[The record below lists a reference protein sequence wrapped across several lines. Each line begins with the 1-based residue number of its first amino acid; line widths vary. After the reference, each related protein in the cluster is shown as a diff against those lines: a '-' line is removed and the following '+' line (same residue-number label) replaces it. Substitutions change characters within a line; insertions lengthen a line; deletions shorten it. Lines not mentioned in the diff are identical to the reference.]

1 MKQTLLDSLSPVIT
15 GPASRQRRR
24 EHGPRLLFT
33 SLAKFYQRPAS
44 LPPSS
49 GSIYKHQGLDSS
61 HISHESVRLHP
72 ILDLCS
78 LKWKMDCDEEY
89 TWQRVVAMERWII
102 LASIFSDRRTCL
114 VELSASRVS
123 GGKAAGLRRSKQTT
137 GPTALLTPCHFA
149 GLTRGPLGVGIIRFI
164 YPRKVCGQRRMWCM
178 YREVEASTDLVR
190 GLWVNGVC

>member
-15 GPASRQRRR
+15 GAASRQRRR

-33 SLAKFYQRPAS
+33 SLANFYQRPAS

-61 HISHESVRLHP
+61 HISHESVCLHP

-78 LKWKMDCDEEY
+78 LKWKMDCNEEY
-89 TWQRVVAMERWII
+89 TWQRFVVRGRWII

-114 VELSASRVS
+114 VGPGASRVS
-123 GGKAAGLRRSKQTT
+123 AGKTVGLRRSKQTT
-137 GPTALLTPCHFA
+137 GLT
-149 GLTRGPLGVGIIRFI
+149 
-164 YPRKVCGQRRMWCM
+164 
-178 YREVEASTDLVR
+178 
-190 GLWVNGVC
+190 

>member
-15 GPASRQRRR
+15 EPASRWCCAARER

-33 SLAKFYQRPAS
+33 SLARFYQRPAS

-78 LKWKMDCDEEY
+78 LKWKMDCNEEY
-89 TWQRVVAMERWII
+89 TWQRVVARRRWII
-102 LASIFSDRRTCL
+102 LASIFFDRWTCL
-114 VELSASRVS
+114 VAPGGSRVGKRRDY
-123 GGKAAGLRRSKQTT
+123 GG
-137 GPTALLTPCHFA
+137 
-149 GLTRGPLGVGIIRFI
+149 
-164 YPRKVCGQRRMWCM
+164 
-178 YREVEASTDLVR
+178 
-190 GLWVNGVC
+190 VNKPQD